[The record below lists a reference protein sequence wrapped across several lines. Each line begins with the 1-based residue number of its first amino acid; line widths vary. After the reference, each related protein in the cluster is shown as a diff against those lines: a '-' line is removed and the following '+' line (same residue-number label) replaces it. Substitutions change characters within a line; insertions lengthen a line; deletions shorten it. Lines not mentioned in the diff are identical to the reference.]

1 MSKRI
6 LVWLRQSVFGRLVL
20 IAVLV
25 VIVCLV
31 ASRVQLPGEEIV
43 PAGSRRNVAMYVPMR
58 DGTQIAV
65 DVWLPPDLAAGER
78 VPVLICTTRYW
89 RAMQYT
95 WTFRRMVAFHLV
107 QPDMFLY
114 HQGMF
119 FSGQHFVVMY
129 VDARG
134 SGASGGTRITEYSP
148 DEIADLGEMAEWAVR
163 QPWSNGRVGTFGISY
178 EGNTAELSAVTSNPV
193 VRAVAPLYDDFDT
206 LLGLAHPGG
215 VYDSGMVEAWSNEV
229 AGLDRNDICA
239 GFDVRGWECWK
250 LHWLVRGV
258 KPVDADS
265 DGSRL
270 AKFLAERRNPPLVH
284 SLGLPE
290 FRDDNIQTPKGP
302 INLAQITPFGLRAQI
317 ESSRVPMLV
326 WCGWLDAGTCEG
338 TLSRYK
344 NFHNVQQ
351 VVIGAFSHGG
361 EFNVDPF
368 LPLNKHSPPD
378 PPIEEQYQMQAQFF
392 AHYLR
397 TDHPEPLTSSIRY
410 YTMGEGKWHTTPVWP
425 PKDTVP
431 RRYYFNRNSNPPS
444 RLDAQEEHSLTEEQ
458 PSAAAAGDS
467 YVVDF
472 STTAG
477 RYNRWYTQLF
487 DSDVIYSDRSEEDK
501 KLLTYTSAPLAGDIE
516 ITGSPIMV
524 LVLSSTYT
532 DGALHVY
539 LEDVAPEGR
548 VTYITEGDFR
558 LLHRKIAQEPLPYIP
573 LGPPHS
579 FLRTDAEPLVPGQPS
594 DIAFSL
600 FPTSVVLRKGHSIR
614 VAIAGAD
621 ASMFRRYPAKGAPT
635 LTVFRQPDRL
645 SYVDLPIAK
654 R

>member
-6 LVWLRQSVFGRLVL
+6 SVWLRQSVFGLLAL

-25 VIVCLV
+25 VMLSFL
-31 ASRVQLPGEEIV
+31 ANRVRLPGEEIV
-43 PAGSRRNVAMYVPMR
+43 PAGSRRNFAVYVPMR

-65 DVWLPPDLAAGER
+65 DVWLPPDLAAGEH

-95 WTFRRMVAFHLV
+95 WTFRIMVAIHVV

-119 FSGQHFVVMY
+119 FNGQHFVVMY

-163 QPWSNGRVGTFGISY
+163 QPWSSGRVGTFGISY
-178 EGNTAELSAVTSNPV
+178 DGNTAELSAVPSNPV

-215 VYDSGMVEAWSNEV
+215 VYDSGNIEAWSDQV

-239 GFDVRGWECWK
+239 GFDVRGWECAK

-270 AKFLAERRNPPLVH
+270 AKIFAERQNPPLVH
-284 SLGLPE
+284 SMGSPE
-290 FRDDNIQTPKGP
+290 FRDDNIQTLKGP

-338 TLSRYK
+338 ALSRYN

-378 PPIEEQYQMQAQFF
+378 PPLEEQYRMQAQFF

-397 TDHPEPLTSSIRY
+397 TDHSEPLTS
-410 YTMGEGKWHTTPVWP
+410 
-425 PKDTVP
+425 
-431 RRYYFNRNSNPPS
+431 
-444 RLDAQEEHSLTEEQ
+444 
-458 PSAAAAGDS
+458 
-467 YVVDF
+467 
-472 STTAG
+472 
-477 RYNRWYTQLF
+477 
-487 DSDVIYSDRSEEDK
+487 
-501 KLLTYTSAPLAGDIE
+501 
-516 ITGSPIMV
+516 
-524 LVLSSTYT
+524 
-532 DGALHVY
+532 
-539 LEDVAPEGR
+539 
-548 VTYITEGDFR
+548 
-558 LLHRKIAQEPLPYIP
+558 
-573 LGPPHS
+573 
-579 FLRTDAEPLVPGQPS
+579 
-594 DIAFSL
+594 
-600 FPTSVVLRKGHSIR
+600 
-614 VAIAGAD
+614 
-621 ASMFRRYPAKGAPT
+621 
-635 LTVFRQPDRL
+635 
-645 SYVDLPIAK
+645 
-654 R
+654 